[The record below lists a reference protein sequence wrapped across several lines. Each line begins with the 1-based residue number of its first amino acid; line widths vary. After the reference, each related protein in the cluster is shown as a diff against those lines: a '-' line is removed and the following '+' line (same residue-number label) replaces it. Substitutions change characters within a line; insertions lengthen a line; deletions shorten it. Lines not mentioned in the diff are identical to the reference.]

1 MTLLGPGRASCE
13 LKAQKENVYKR
24 IKVQLFDMIS
34 KLTYF
39 PFSICKNGLGTTAIG
54 TTVP

>member
-13 LKAQKENVYKR
+13 LKAQKKNVCKR
-24 IKVQLFDMIS
+24 IKVQLLDMIS